1 MSAGIRFLFSAARA
15 QPSRRTLLWGNA
27 TLAAEQP
34 VWCTACTAAVLAG
47 QADRLLLHR
56 RGTGRM
62 TINGKALDAY
72 FGQMQRR
79 LDVLTPMYTTATLG
93 AYDTY
98 ATVAGGGMTGQAQ
111 VLCSLVK

>member
-1 MSAGIRFLFSAARA
+1 M
-15 QPSRRTLLWGNA
+15 P
-27 TLAAEQP
+27 LAAEQP
-34 VWCTACTAAVLAG
+34 LRCTSAAALAG
-47 QADRLLLHR
+47 QAERLLLHR
-56 RGTGRM
+56 PGTGRM
-62 TINGKALDAY
+62 TINGKTLDAY

-111 VLCSLVK
+111 VLPSALVSMQPSILMG

>member
-1 MSAGIRFLFSAARA
+1 
-15 QPSRRTLLWGNA
+15 
-27 TLAAEQP
+27 
-34 VWCTACTAAVLAG
+34 
-47 QADRLLLHR
+47 
-56 RGTGRM
+56 M
-62 TINGKALDAY
+62 TINGKTLDAY

-111 VLCSLVK
+111 ARVQLKA